1 MAAISYYLTEKR
13 SELKVNSL
21 KLKNFRNYDLLNVE
35 FDGST
40 NIFYGNNAQGKTN
53 ILEAVY
59 LSGTTKSHRGSKDR
73 DMIRFGEDESHI
85 ETVVEKNGIS
95 YQIDMHLK
103 KNSPKGIA
111 INKMP
116 IRKASELFG
125 IVNLVFFSPE
135 DLNII
140 KNGPAERRRFVDLEL
155 CQLNKL
161 YVYNLVQYNKTVI
174 QRNKLLK
181 DMDYNTSLKDTLP
194 MWDEQLLK
202 YGAELIIMRSEF
214 IKELNP
220 LIAGIHAGLSGG
232 KETLSIAYEPNV
244 TAENFREQ
252 LAKNQFQE
260 IKQRQTLTG
269 PHRDDLN
276 FIVNGTDIRRFGSQ
290 GQQRTA
296 ALSLKLA
303 EIELVKKI
311 VKDYPVLLL
320 DDVLSELDSKRQE
333 HLLSEITHIQT
344 LITCTGLD
352 EFVNS
357 KFRMDK
363 IFKIVEGT
371 VESED

>member
-1 MAAISYYLTEKR
+1 MIIKSIE
-13 SELKVNSL
+13 
-21 KLKNFRNYDLLNVE
+21 LKNFRNYEDLNIS
-35 FDGST
+35 FDEGT
-40 NIFYGNNAQGKTN
+40 NIFYGDNAQGKTN
-53 ILEAVY
+53 ILEAAY
-59 LSGTTKSHRGSKDR
+59 LSGTTKSHKCSKDKE
-73 DMIRFGEDESHI
+73 MIRFGEQEGHI
-85 ETVVEKNGIS
+85 RTIVVKKEKE

-103 KNSPKGIA
+103 HNRSKGIA
-111 INKMP
+111 INKVP
-116 IRKASELFG
+116 IKKASELFG
-125 IVNLVFFSPE
+125 IVNVIFFSPE

-155 CQLNKL
+155 CQLNRL

-174 QRNKLLK
+174 QRNRLLK
-181 DMDYNTSLKDTLP
+181 DIEHNVSLKDTIP

-202 YGAELIIMRSEF
+202 YGTELIIMRSEF

-220 LIAGIHAGLSGG
+220 MIADIHAGLSGG

-260 IKQRQTLTG
+260 IRQRQTLTG